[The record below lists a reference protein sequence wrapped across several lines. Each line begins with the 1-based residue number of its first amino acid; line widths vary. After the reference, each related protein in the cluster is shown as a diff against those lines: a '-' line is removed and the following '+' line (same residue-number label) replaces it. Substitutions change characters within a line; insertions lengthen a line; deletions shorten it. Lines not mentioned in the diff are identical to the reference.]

1 MKHRFCCGIL
11 AALLLLSGCSAA
23 DETPTSVAEETAAD
37 TNETH
42 AASQS
47 TELFA
52 MDTVMTLEAYGANAS
67 TALDAASAEIERLDA
82 LWSISSTDGEIAR
95 LNADKSAVV
104 SDDTAALLAR
114 AKAISEDTDGL
125 FACTIEPLMEAW
137 GFTSGD
143 YQVPDDGTL
152 QTLLSHVDDT
162 QIEIDGST
170 VRIPADVKV
179 DLGGIAKGFTSDRV
193 MEIFS
198 DSGVESG
205 IISLGGNVQT
215 LGTKPDGS
223 RWRVGIQDPADT
235 SQILATLEVADKAVI
250 TSGGYQ
256 RNFEENGV
264 TYHHIID
271 PRSGYPADS
280 GLTSVTIV
288 SDDGTLADGLS
299 TALFVMGKDDALA
312 YWRAH
317 QDEFDTILVEADGS
331 VTITAGLADCFQM
344 QDGSTPEVVS

>member
-1 MKHRFCCGIL
+1 MNKRACCIIL
-11 AALLLLSGCSAA
+11 SAALLLTGCGVDGTTSAPSSAA
-23 DETPTSVAEETAAD
+23 AEATATSATP
-37 TNETH
+37 
-42 AASQS
+42 QS
-47 TELFA
+47 TELYA
-52 MDTVMTLEAYGANAS
+52 MDTVMTLEAYGDGAS
-67 TALDAASAEIERLDA
+67 AALEAASAEIERLDA
-82 LWSISSTDGEIAR
+82 LWSIASADGDIAR
-95 LNADKSAVV
+95 LNADKSAAV

-114 AKAISEDTDGL
+114 AKEISAETNGL
-125 FACTIEPLMEAW
+125 FACTIAPLMEAW

-143 YQVPDDGTL
+143 YRVPDAATL
-152 QTLLSHVDDT
+152 AALLAAVDDS
-162 QIEIDGST
+162 QVAIDGNQVT
-170 VRIPADVKV
+170 IPTDVKV
-179 DLGGIAKGFTSDRV
+179 DLGGIAKGFTSSRV
-193 MEIFS
+193 MAIYR

-205 IISLGGNVQT
+205 IISLGGNVQA

-223 RWRVGIQDPADT
+223 RWRVGIQDPDDT
-235 SQILATLEVADKAVI
+235 SAILAVVEIADKAVI